1 MKALHL
7 ASLVLQ
13 PALQLSLEFS
23 SSSRIPLAHSRLAL
37 LLESVVQH
45 QFCKSLLG
53 SLVNSYRAG

>member
-13 PALQLSLEFS
+13 PALQLLLKFS
-23 SSSRIPLAHSRLAL
+23 SSSCILLAHSRLAL

-45 QFCKSLLG
+45 QFCKSLLRL
-53 SLVNSYRAG
+53 LVNYYRAG